1 MLQSGEDGDAAGV
14 DEAAVVGEDVAGCEE
29 GPDAG
34 PGEEAEGFGGQGGGA
49 ADGDFEEAGEV
60 GFEVCLSV
68 LLVCGLVCGRFGV
81 REGGDIVLRGVREG
95 EERRGCGGGGDANV
109 E

>member
-1 MLQSGEDGDAAGV
+1 M
-14 DEAAVVGEDVAGCEE
+14 GEDVAGREE

-34 PGEEAEGFGGQGGGA
+34 AGEEAEGFGGEGGGA

-68 LLVCGLVCGRFGV
+68 GLLVFWVWGGFG
-81 REGGDIVLRGVREG
+81 E
-95 EERRGCGGGGDANV
+95 
-109 E
+109 

>member
-1 MLQSGEDGDAAGV
+1 MLQGGDHGHAAGI
-14 DEAAVVGEDVAGCEE
+14 EERAVVRQDVAGCEE

-34 PGEEAEGFGGQGGGA
+34 AGEEAERFGGEGGGA

-68 LLVCGLVCGRFGV
+68 GFCWFGCMGSGVELLVPDWIRCL
-81 REGGDIVLRGVREG
+81 D
-95 EERRGCGGGGDANV
+95 
-109 E
+109 